1 MDKLIAMTTFVQIAD
16 SGSLTAAAER
26 LGTSLPTVV
35 RALAA
40 LEEALGVRLMNRTT
54 RKVTLTDE
62 GRHYLERCR
71 SILADIEDAEL
82 ALTDRQ
88 GEPKGK
94 LVITA
99 PVMFGK
105 LHVRPIVT
113 CFMQEFA
120 QIRVDLLLLDR
131 IVNLIDEGIDVAIRI
146 GHLDDSSMV
155 ARQVGLIRQVVCASP
170 ALIGKTGVPERPEDL
185 INANCI
191 RVTGLA
197 PGPNWRFQSNGKP
210 KTIPVNDTLVCNQ
223 IDAAIDAC
231 VEGIG
236 FGVFLSYQVESLVRE
251 GKLVCNL
258 TDYEPPPLPVSVIYS
273 RPRLMSTRVR
283 TFVDRVTRDLQRT
296 LKQ

>member
-1 MDKLIAMTTFVQIAD
+1 MDKLNAMTTFVQIAD
-16 SGSLTAAAER
+16 SGSLTAAAEV
-26 LGTSLPTVV
+26 LGTSPPTVV
-35 RALAA
+35 RTLAA
-40 LEEALGVRLMNRTT
+40 LENSLGVRLMNRTT

-71 SILADIEDAEL
+71 SILSDVEDAEA

-88 GEPKGK
+88 SEPKGK
-94 LVITA
+94 LTITA

-113 CFMQEFA
+113 RFMKAFTQV
-120 QIRVDLLLLDR
+120 RVELMLLDR
-131 IVNLIDEGIDVAIRI
+131 TVNLIDEGIDVAIRI

-170 ALIGKTGVPERPEDL
+170 ALISRAGIPERPEDL
-185 INANCI
+185 VTTNCI

-197 PGPNWRFQSNGKP
+197 PGPAWRFQSNGKQM
-210 KTIPVNDTLVCNQ
+210 TIPVNDTLVCNQ

-231 VEGIG
+231 VDGAG

-251 GKLVCNL
+251 GKLVYSL
-258 TDYEPPPLPVSVIYS
+258 IDYAPPPLPVSVIYS

-283 TFVDRVTRDLQRT
+283 AFVDRVTGDLQQA
-296 LKQ
+296 LEQ

>member
-1 MDKLIAMTTFVQIAD
+1 MDKLNAMATFVQIAD
-16 SGSLTAAAER
+16 SGSLTAASEM

-35 RALAA
+35 RTLAA
-40 LEEALGVRLMNRTT
+40 LENSLGVRLMNRTT

-71 SILADIEDAEL
+71 SILSDIEDAEL
-82 ALTDRQ
+82 ALTDQQ

-99 PVMFGK
+99 PVMFGR

-113 CFMQEFA
+113 RFMKEFA

-170 ALIGKTGVPERPEDL
+170 ALTRKSGVPQRPEDL
-185 INANCI
+185 INTNCI

-197 PGPNWRFQSNGKP
+197 PGPTWRFQSNGKQ

-251 GKLVCNL
+251 GKLVYSL
-258 TDYEPPPLPVSVIYS
+258 IDYEPPPLPVSVIYS

-283 TFVDRVTRDLQRT
+283 TFVDRVTRDLQRA